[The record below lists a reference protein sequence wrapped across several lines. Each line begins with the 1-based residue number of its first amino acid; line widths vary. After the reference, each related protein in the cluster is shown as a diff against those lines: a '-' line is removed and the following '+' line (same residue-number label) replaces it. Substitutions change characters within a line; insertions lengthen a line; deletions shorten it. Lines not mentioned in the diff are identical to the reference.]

1 MKKPIAVKSKKFTAY
16 TDGKPTYKTRKQTGV
31 YFIFDKKEPDKIVYI
46 GYSGSCL
53 YTALN
58 RHFQQWNDKTQ
69 KRFVYPRDYKVRV
82 ILTTPGRAA
91 LLEKYL
97 ILKLNPRDNLQKY
110 ENYLSESEVKRVE
123 EISKNISNATESDD
137 VPF

>member
-1 MKKPIAVKSKKFTAY
+1 MSKKTTGKKSKLFPAY
-16 TDGKPTYKTRKQTGV
+16 TDDKPTYKTRKQKGV
-31 YFIFDKKEPDKIVYI
+31 YFIYDKNKKLVYI

-58 RHFQQWNDKTQ
+58 RHFQQWNDKRQ
-69 KRFVYPRDYKVRV
+69 KRFVYPRDYFVRV
-82 ILTTPGRAA
+82 ILTTQKRAA

-97 ILKLNPRDNLQKY
+97 ILRMKPEDNLQKY
-110 ENYLSESEVKRVE
+110 ENYLSADEIKEVKT
-123 EISKNISNATESDD
+123 ISENIAPATAEDD